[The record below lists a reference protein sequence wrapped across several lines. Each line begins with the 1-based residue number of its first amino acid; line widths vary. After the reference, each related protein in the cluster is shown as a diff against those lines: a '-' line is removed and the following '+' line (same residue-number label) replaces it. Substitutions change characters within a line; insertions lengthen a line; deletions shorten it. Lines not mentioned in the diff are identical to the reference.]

1 MWKLCP
7 TVKNLF
13 NRHLNLLYEKISNTQ
28 SAKQNH
34 TKFKLMRNKLF
45 IVIALLVGLTSINAQ
60 ERKANA
66 KAGQSEVVYFIPNM
80 HCERCQAKIEKAIS
94 LEKGVKD
101 FVFDLKAQKLTIV
114 YQKQETTPEKLRQA
128 LAKMGYEA
136 KSDATT
142 AQPQNSTR
150 ENRSCCRSK

>member
-1 MWKLCP
+1 MKKYQ
-7 TVKNLF
+7 THRV
-13 NRHLNLLYEKISNTQ
+13 
-28 SAKQNH
+28 QNKTH

-101 FVFDLKAQKLTIV
+101 LVFDLKAQRLTIV

-136 KSDATT
+136 KSYTAT

>member
-1 MWKLCP
+1 MKKYQ
-7 TVKNLF
+7 THRV
-13 NRHLNLLYEKISNTQ
+13 
-28 SAKQNH
+28 QNKTH

-66 KAGQSEVVYFIPNM
+66 KAGKSEVVYFIPNM
-80 HCERCQAKIEKAIS
+80 HCERCQAKIEKAIT

-101 FVFDLKAQKLTIV
+101 LVFDLKAQKLTIV

>member
-1 MWKLCP
+1 MKKYQ
-7 TVKNLF
+7 THRV
-13 NRHLNLLYEKISNTQ
+13 
-28 SAKQNH
+28 QNKTH

-80 HCERCQAKIEKAIS
+80 HCERCQAKIEKAIT

-101 FVFDLKAQKLTIV
+101 LIFDLKAQKLTIV

-142 AQPQNSTR
+142 AQPQNST
-150 ENRSCCRSK
+150 NRSCCRSK

>member
-1 MWKLCP
+1 MKKYQ
-7 TVKNLF
+7 THRV
-13 NRHLNLLYEKISNTQ
+13 
-28 SAKQNH
+28 QNKTH

-101 FVFDLKAQKLTIV
+101 LIFDLKAQKLTIV

-128 LAKMGYEA
+128 LAKMGYEV

>member
-1 MWKLCP
+1 MKKYQ
-7 TVKNLF
+7 THRV
-13 NRHLNLLYEKISNTQ
+13 
-28 SAKQNH
+28 QNKTH

-66 KAGQSEVVYFIPNM
+66 KAVQSEVVYFIPNM
-80 HCERCQAKIEKAIS
+80 HCERCQAKIEKAIT

-101 FVFDLKAQKLTIV
+101 LVFDLKAQKLTIV

-128 LAKMGYEA
+128 LAKTGYEA
-136 KSDATT
+136 KSDAAT

>member
-1 MWKLCP
+1 MKKYQ
-7 TVKNLF
+7 THRV
-13 NRHLNLLYEKISNTQ
+13 
-28 SAKQNH
+28 QNKTH

-45 IVIALLVGLTSINAQ
+45 IVIALLVVLTSINAQ

-66 KAGQSEVVYFIPNM
+66 KAVQSEVVYFIPNM
-80 HCERCQAKIEKAIS
+80 HCERCQAKIEKAIT

-101 FVFDLKAQKLTIV
+101 LIFDLKAQKLTIV

>member
-1 MWKLCP
+1 MKKYQ
-7 TVKNLF
+7 THRV
-13 NRHLNLLYEKISNTQ
+13 
-28 SAKQNH
+28 QNKTH

-80 HCERCQAKIEKAIS
+80 HCERCQAKIEKVIT

-101 FVFDLKAQKLTIV
+101 LIFDLKAQKLTIV

>member
-1 MWKLCP
+1 MKKYQ
-7 TVKNLF
+7 THRV
-13 NRHLNLLYEKISNTQ
+13 
-28 SAKQNH
+28 QNKTH

-66 KAGQSEVVYFIPNM
+66 KAEQSEVVYFIPNM

-101 FVFDLKAQKLTIV
+101 LIFDLKAQKLTIV

-128 LAKMGYEA
+128 LAKMGYEV

>member
-1 MWKLCP
+1 MKKYQ
-7 TVKNLF
+7 THRV
-13 NRHLNLLYEKISNTQ
+13 
-28 SAKQNH
+28 QNKTH

-80 HCERCQAKIEKAIS
+80 HCERCQAKIEKAIT

-101 FVFDLKAQKLTIV
+101 LIFDLKAQKLTIV

>member
-1 MWKLCP
+1 MKKYQ
-7 TVKNLF
+7 THRV
-13 NRHLNLLYEKISNTQ
+13 
-28 SAKQNH
+28 QNKTH

-80 HCERCQAKIEKAIS
+80 HCERCQAKIEKAIT

-101 FVFDLKAQKLTIV
+101 LVFDLKAQRLTIV

>member
-1 MWKLCP
+1 MKKYQ
-7 TVKNLF
+7 THRV
-13 NRHLNLLYEKISNTQ
+13 
-28 SAKQNH
+28 QNKTH

-101 FVFDLKAQKLTIV
+101 LIFDLKAQKLTIV

>member
-1 MWKLCP
+1 MKKYQ
-7 TVKNLF
+7 THRV
-13 NRHLNLLYEKISNTQ
+13 
-28 SAKQNH
+28 QNKTH

-80 HCERCQAKIEKAIS
+80 HCERCQAKIEKAIT

-101 FVFDLKAQKLTIV
+101 LVFDLKAQKLTIV

-142 AQPQNSTR
+142 AQPQNSMR

>member
-1 MWKLCP
+1 MKKYQ
-7 TVKNLF
+7 THRV
-13 NRHLNLLYEKISNTQ
+13 
-28 SAKQNH
+28 QNKTH

-60 ERKANA
+60 ERKVNA

-80 HCERCQAKIEKAIS
+80 HCERCQAKIEKAIT

-101 FVFDLKAQKLTIV
+101 LVFDLKAQKLTIV

>member
-1 MWKLCP
+1 MKKYQ
-7 TVKNLF
+7 THRV
-13 NRHLNLLYEKISNTQ
+13 
-28 SAKQNH
+28 QNKTH

-101 FVFDLKAQKLTIV
+101 LVFDLKAQKLTIV

>member
-1 MWKLCP
+1 MKKYQ
-7 TVKNLF
+7 THRV
-13 NRHLNLLYEKISNTQ
+13 
-28 SAKQNH
+28 QNKTH

-45 IVIALLVGLTSINAQ
+45 IVIALLVVLTSINAQ

-80 HCERCQAKIEKAIS
+80 HCERCQAKIEKAIT

-101 FVFDLKAQKLTIV
+101 LIFDLKAQKLTIV

>member
-1 MWKLCP
+1 MKKYQ
-7 TVKNLF
+7 THRV
-13 NRHLNLLYEKISNTQ
+13 
-28 SAKQNH
+28 QNKTH

-66 KAGQSEVVYFIPNM
+66 KAGQSEVAYFIPNM
-80 HCERCQAKIEKAIS
+80 HCERCQAKIEKAIT

-101 FVFDLKAQKLTIV
+101 LVFDLKAQKLTIV
-114 YQKQETTPEKLRQA
+114 YQKQETTPENLRQA

>member
-1 MWKLCP
+1 MKKYQ
-7 TVKNLF
+7 THRV
-13 NRHLNLLYEKISNTQ
+13 
-28 SAKQNH
+28 QNKTH

-80 HCERCQAKIEKAIS
+80 HCERCQAKIEK
-94 LEKGVKD
+94 GVKD
-101 FVFDLKAQKLTIV
+101 LVFDLKAQKLTIV

-142 AQPQNSTR
+142 AQPQNSMR

>member
-1 MWKLCP
+1 MKKYQ
-7 TVKNLF
+7 THRV
-13 NRHLNLLYEKISNTQ
+13 
-28 SAKQNH
+28 QNKTH

-45 IVIALLVGLTSINAQ
+45 IVIALLVGRTSINAQ

-80 HCERCQAKIEKAIS
+80 HCERCQAKIEKAIT

-101 FVFDLKAQKLTIV
+101 LVFDLKAQKLTIV

>member
-1 MWKLCP
+1 MKKYQ
-7 TVKNLF
+7 THRV
-13 NRHLNLLYEKISNTQ
+13 
-28 SAKQNH
+28 QNKTH

-45 IVIALLVGLTSINAQ
+45 IVIALLVVLTSINAQ

-80 HCERCQAKIEKAIS
+80 HCERCQAKIEKAIT

-101 FVFDLKAQKLTIV
+101 LVFDLKAQKLTIV

>member
-1 MWKLCP
+1 
-7 TVKNLF
+7 
-13 NRHLNLLYEKISNTQ
+13 
-28 SAKQNH
+28 
-34 TKFKLMRNKLF
+34 MRNKLF

-101 FVFDLKAQKLTIV
+101 LVFDLKAQRLTIV

-136 KSDATT
+136 KSDTAT

>member
-1 MWKLCP
+1 MKKYQ
-7 TVKNLF
+7 THRV
-13 NRHLNLLYEKISNTQ
+13 
-28 SAKQNH
+28 QNKTH

-45 IVIALLVGLTSINAQ
+45 IVIALLVGLTSINA
-60 ERKANA
+60 KAV
-66 KAGQSEVVYFIPNM
+66 QSEVVYFIPNM
-80 HCERCQAKIEKAIS
+80 HCERCQAKIEKAIT

-101 FVFDLKAQKLTIV
+101 LVFDLKAQKLTIV

-136 KSDATT
+136 KSDAAT

>member
-1 MWKLCP
+1 MKKYQ
-7 TVKNLF
+7 THRV
-13 NRHLNLLYEKISNTQ
+13 
-28 SAKQNH
+28 QNKTH

-45 IVIALLVGLTSINAQ
+45 IVIALLVGLTSMNAQ

-66 KAGQSEVVYFIPNM
+66 KAVQSEVVYFIPNM
-80 HCERCQAKIEKAIS
+80 HCERCQAKIEKAIT

-101 FVFDLKAQKLTIV
+101 LIFDLKAQKLTIV

>member
-1 MWKLCP
+1 MKKYQ
-7 TVKNLF
+7 THRV
-13 NRHLNLLYEKISNTQ
+13 
-28 SAKQNH
+28 QNKTH

-80 HCERCQAKIEKAIS
+80 HCERCQAKIEKAIA

-101 FVFDLKAQKLTIV
+101 LVFDLKAQKLTIV

>member
-1 MWKLCP
+1 MKKYQ
-7 TVKNLF
+7 THRV
-13 NRHLNLLYEKISNTQ
+13 
-28 SAKQNH
+28 QNKTH

-66 KAGQSEVVYFIPNM
+66 KAVQSEVVYFIPNM
-80 HCERCQAKIEKAIS
+80 HCERCQAKIEKAIT

-101 FVFDLKAQKLTIV
+101 LVFDLKAQKLTIV

-142 AQPQNSTR
+142 AQPQNSMR

>member
-1 MWKLCP
+1 MKKYQ
-7 TVKNLF
+7 THRV
-13 NRHLNLLYEKISNTQ
+13 
-28 SAKQNH
+28 QNKTH

-80 HCERCQAKIEKAIS
+80 HCERCQAKIEKAIT

-101 FVFDLKAQKLTIV
+101 LVFDLKAQKLTIV

-128 LAKMGYEA
+128 LTKMGYEA

>member
-1 MWKLCP
+1 
-7 TVKNLF
+7 
-13 NRHLNLLYEKISNTQ
+13 
-28 SAKQNH
+28 
-34 TKFKLMRNKLF
+34 MRNKLF

-80 HCERCQAKIEKAIS
+80 HCERCQAKIEKAIT

-101 FVFDLKAQKLTIV
+101 LIFDLKAQKLTIV

-142 AQPQNSTR
+142 TQPQNSTR

>member
-1 MWKLCP
+1 MKKYQ
-7 TVKNLF
+7 THRV
-13 NRHLNLLYEKISNTQ
+13 
-28 SAKQNH
+28 QNKTH

-66 KAGQSEVVYFIPNM
+66 KAVQSEVVYFIPNM
-80 HCERCQAKIEKAIS
+80 HCERCQAKIEKAIT

-101 FVFDLKAQKLTIV
+101 LIFDLKAQKLTIV

>member
-1 MWKLCP
+1 
-7 TVKNLF
+7 
-13 NRHLNLLYEKISNTQ
+13 
-28 SAKQNH
+28 
-34 TKFKLMRNKLF
+34 MRNKLF

-80 HCERCQAKIEKAIS
+80 HCERCQAKIEKAIT

-101 FVFDLKAQKLTIV
+101 LIFDLKAQKLTIV

-142 AQPQNSTR
+142 AQPQNSMR

>member
-1 MWKLCP
+1 
-7 TVKNLF
+7 
-13 NRHLNLLYEKISNTQ
+13 
-28 SAKQNH
+28 
-34 TKFKLMRNKLF
+34 MRNKLF

-66 KAGQSEVVYFIPNM
+66 KAVQSEVVYFIPNM
-80 HCERCQAKIEKAIS
+80 HCERCQAKIEKAIT

-101 FVFDLKAQKLTIV
+101 LIFDLKAQKLTIV

>member
-1 MWKLCP
+1 MKKYQ
-7 TVKNLF
+7 THRV
-13 NRHLNLLYEKISNTQ
+13 
-28 SAKQNH
+28 QNKTH

-80 HCERCQAKIEKAIS
+80 HCERCQAKIEKAIT

-101 FVFDLKAQKLTIV
+101 LVFDLKAQKLTIV

-142 AQPQNSTR
+142 AQPQNPTR

>member
-1 MWKLCP
+1 MKKYQ
-7 TVKNLF
+7 THRV
-13 NRHLNLLYEKISNTQ
+13 
-28 SAKQNH
+28 QNKTH

-80 HCERCQAKIEKAIS
+80 HCERCQAKIEKAIT

-101 FVFDLKAQKLTIV
+101 LVFDLKAQKLTIV
-114 YQKQETTPEKLRQA
+114 YQKQETTSEKLRQA

>member
-1 MWKLCP
+1 
-7 TVKNLF
+7 
-13 NRHLNLLYEKISNTQ
+13 
-28 SAKQNH
+28 
-34 TKFKLMRNKLF
+34 MRNKLF

-66 KAGQSEVVYFIPNM
+66 KAGQSEEVYFIPNM
-80 HCERCQAKIEKAIS
+80 HCERCQAKIEKAIT

-101 FVFDLKAQKLTIV
+101 LVFDLKAQKLTIV

>member
-1 MWKLCP
+1 MKKYQ
-7 TVKNLF
+7 THRV
-13 NRHLNLLYEKISNTQ
+13 
-28 SAKQNH
+28 QNKTY

-80 HCERCQAKIEKAIS
+80 HCERCQAKIEKAIT

-101 FVFDLKAQKLTIV
+101 LVFDLKAQKLTIV

>member
-1 MWKLCP
+1 MKKYQ
-7 TVKNLF
+7 THRV
-13 NRHLNLLYEKISNTQ
+13 
-28 SAKQNH
+28 QNKTH

-80 HCERCQAKIEKAIS
+80 HCERCQAKIEKAIT

-101 FVFDLKAQKLTIV
+101 LVFDLKAQKLTIV

-142 AQPQNSTR
+142 PQPQNSTR

>member
-1 MWKLCP
+1 MKKYQ
-7 TVKNLF
+7 THRV
-13 NRHLNLLYEKISNTQ
+13 
-28 SAKQNH
+28 QNKTH

-80 HCERCQAKIEKAIS
+80 HCERCQAKIEKAIT

-101 FVFDLKAQKLTIV
+101 LVFDLKAQKLTIV
-114 YQKQETTPEKLRQA
+114 YQKQETTPENLRQA

>member
-1 MWKLCP
+1 MKKYQ
-7 TVKNLF
+7 THRV
-13 NRHLNLLYEKISNTQ
+13 
-28 SAKQNH
+28 QNKTH

-66 KAGQSEVVYFIPNM
+66 KAGQSEVVYFIPNI
-80 HCERCQAKIEKAIS
+80 HCERCQAKIEKAIT

-101 FVFDLKAQKLTIV
+101 LVFDLKAQKLTIV